1 MQKTLIIYESKY
13 GTTEKIARHLSQ
25 VLGPARHS
33 RTSQVQKSE
42 EYDFVVIGTPIYSGN
57 PHHEICEFIE
67 DNLDWLK
74 SKPVAIFCTCL
85 SPEDGEENLNRLE
98 EIIGNIISK
107 KYLGGILK
115 QGKLS
120 DEDKK
125 ALEIFSKKVGF
136 QLQDMDNFDLEKVLD
151 YALELKSIKEEL
163 MPQAPSNMIK
173 ETIEEF
179 LKAHNTCTLS
189 TSYKNRVRSTP
200 IEYNYNEG
208 FIYLLSEGGEK
219 FSNLP
224 LNENVSVAVYEDY
237 TGMNDLAG
245 MQITGTAYIIPGDS
259 DEYEDIIKMK
269 GLNMNFIKNY
279 PVNMN
284 IIKIELQRIEFLY
297 SEFKKSGYEPKQI
310 YKFK

>member
-1 MQKTLIIYESKY
+1 
-13 GTTEKIARHLSQ
+13 
-25 VLGPARHS
+25 
-33 RTSQVQKSE
+33 
-42 EYDFVVIGTPIYSGN
+42 
-57 PHHEICEFIE
+57 
-67 DNLDWLK
+67 
-74 SKPVAIFCTCL
+74 
-85 SPEDGEENLNRLE
+85 
-98 EIIGNIISK
+98 
-107 KYLGGILK
+107 
-115 QGKLS
+115 
-120 DEDKK
+120 
-125 ALEIFSKKVGF
+125 GF
-136 QLQDMDNFDLEKVLD
+136 QLQDRDNFDLEKVLD